1 MLSDT
6 SELQQMGGRVIQAN
20 ETLANSTRKQ
30 DKATRELFLLQ
41 KQDEMVAGGVR
52 KLETEVE
59 AQSKIYAKAKEEC
72 VHIFVLD
79 ICEE

>member
-1 MLSDT
+1 
-6 SELQQMGGRVIQAN
+6 
-20 ETLANSTRKQ
+20 
-30 DKATRELFLLQ
+30 
-41 KQDEMVAGGVR
+41 MVAGGVG